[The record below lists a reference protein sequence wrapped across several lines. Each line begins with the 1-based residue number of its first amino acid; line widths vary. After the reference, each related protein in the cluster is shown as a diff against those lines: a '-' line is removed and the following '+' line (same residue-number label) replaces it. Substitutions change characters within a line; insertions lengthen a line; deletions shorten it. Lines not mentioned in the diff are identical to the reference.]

1 MDSFASESPGPR
13 LLFKDGTWTSKPQCN
28 TRLGHFPWSSNPGKQ
43 GGIHWHFFP
52 LPSDFDTPQGDRLQ
66 IDVRDD
72 LDNEDLDL
80 VTSVVRPLS
89 FLDTFGTLICLLP
102 SIGMVSYRR
111 TPTMPMVAIL
121 STSAPLY
128 QTKAFCITSR
138 SQTKR
143 YFSLGHVCRIST
155 GSRPWFQGTFWYH
168 SHFEAQYCDG
178 LRGALIIDDPDD
190 PQQDLYDIDNGEKDF
205 WKIPVHGPKISS
217 DDTIITLAD
226 WYHTISTE
234 AGLTP

>member
-1 MDSFASESPGPR
+1 VSLPGRGCCSKTVPEPVNPSATLASGIFPGPVIR
-13 LLFKDGTWTSKPQCN
+13 ANKVGSI
-28 TRLGHFPWSSNPGKQ
+28 
-43 GGIHWHFFP
+43 GIFFRC
-52 LPSDFDTPQGDRLQ
+52 LPISTPQGDRLQ

-111 TPTMPMVAIL
+111 TPIMPMVAIL

-143 YFSLGHVCRIST
+143 YFSWPCL
-155 GSRPWFQGTFWYH
+155 
-168 SHFEAQYCDG
+168 
-178 LRGALIIDDPDD
+178 
-190 PQQDLYDIDNGEKDF
+190 
-205 WKIPVHGPKISS
+205 
-217 DDTIITLAD
+217 
-226 WYHTISTE
+226 
-234 AGLTP
+234 